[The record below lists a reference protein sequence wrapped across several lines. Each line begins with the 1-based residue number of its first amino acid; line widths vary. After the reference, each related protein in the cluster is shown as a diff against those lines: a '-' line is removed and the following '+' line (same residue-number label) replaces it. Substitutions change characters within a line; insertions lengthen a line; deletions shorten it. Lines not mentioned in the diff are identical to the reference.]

1 MGCHFLLPTQ
11 GSNFHLLHLLHWQA
25 DSLPLSHI
33 RSNHFGSVEKYIYN
47 ELMRG
52 FLSGSNVKN
61 LTAFWE
67 NSVQSLGGE
76 DSLEKGMASHSS
88 ILAWRIPWTEKP
100 DGLQSM
106 GLQRVGHY

>member
-1 MGCHFLLPTQ
+1 MGFPRKEYWSGVPFPSSNPGIELYLLR
-11 GSNFHLLHLLHWQA
+11 LLHWQA

-61 LTAFWE
+61 LTALWE
-67 NSVQSLGGE
+67 N
-76 DSLEKGMASHSS
+76 
-88 ILAWRIPWTEKP
+88 
-100 DGLQSM
+100 
-106 GLQRVGHY
+106 